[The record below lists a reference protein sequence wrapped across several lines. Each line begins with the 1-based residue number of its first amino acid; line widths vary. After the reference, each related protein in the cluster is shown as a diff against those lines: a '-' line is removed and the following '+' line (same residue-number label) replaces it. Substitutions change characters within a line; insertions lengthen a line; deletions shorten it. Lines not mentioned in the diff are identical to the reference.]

1 MGYGVKE
8 TELFLWLKTEMPD
21 LEHSPN
27 EFDGFDCATQ
37 QYGMFIELKSRNTHY
52 DTLLLERKKYD
63 FLTATATALG
73 LRPYYINSTPDGV
86 WRFSLDEL
94 TDIVWEEKW
103 LPVTT
108 EFLNRSKIMKEVTF
122 LHTDTG
128 VKIK

>member
-1 MGYGVKE
+1 MKE

-63 FLTATATALG
+63 FLTTTATALG
-73 LRPYYINSTPDGV
+73 FRPYYINSTPDGV
-86 WRFSLDEL
+86 WRFALDEL
-94 TDIVWEEKW
+94 TDLVWEEKW

-108 EFLNRSKIMKEVTF
+108 EFLNKSKIMKEVTF
-122 LHTDTG
+122 LHTDLG

>member
-27 EFDGFDCATQ
+27 EFDGFDCTTQ

-63 FLTATATALG
+63 FLTTTATALG
-73 LRPYYINSTPDGV
+73 FRPYYINSTPDGV
-86 WRFSLDEL
+86 WRFALDEL
-94 TDIVWEEKW
+94 TDLVWEEKW

-108 EFLNRSKIMKEVTF
+108 EFLNKSKIMKEVTF
-122 LHTDTG
+122 LHTDLG

>member
-1 MGYGVKE
+1 VKE

-27 EFDGFDCATQ
+27 EFDGFDCTTQ
-37 QYGMFIELKSRNTHY
+37 EYGMFIELKSRNTHY

-63 FLTATATALG
+63 FLTATASALG
-73 LRPYYINSTPDGV
+73 FRPYYINSTPSGV
-86 WRFSLDEL
+86 WRFALDEL
-94 TDIVWEEKW
+94 KDLVWEEKW

-108 EFLNRSKIMKEVTF
+108 EFVNKSKIMKDVTF
-122 LHTDTG
+122 LHTDLG

>member
-1 MGYGVKE
+1 
-8 TELFLWLKTEMPD
+8 MPD

-37 QYGMFIELKSRNTHY
+37 QHGMFIELKSRNTHY

-86 WRFSLDEL
+86 WRFALDEL
-94 TDIVWEEKW
+94 TDLVWEEKW

-108 EFLNRSKIMKEVTF
+108 EFVNKSKVMKDVTF
-122 LHTDTG
+122 LHINTG

>member
-1 MGYGVKE
+1 
-8 TELFLWLKTEMPD
+8 MPD

-37 QYGMFIELKSRNTHY
+37 QHGMFIELKSRNTHY

-94 TDIVWEEKW
+94 TDLVWEEKW

-108 EFLNRSKIMKEVTF
+108 EFLNKSKIMKEVTF

>member
-63 FLTATATALG
+63 FLTASATALG
-73 LRPYYINSTPDGV
+73 FRPYYINSTPAGV
-86 WRFSLDEL
+86 WRFGLDEL
-94 TDIVWEEKW
+94 KDLVWEEKW

-108 EFLNRSKIMKEVTF
+108 EFVNKSKIMKEVTF
-122 LHTDTG
+122 LHTDLG

>member
-27 EFDGFDCATQ
+27 EFDGFDCTTQ

-63 FLTATATALG
+63 FLTTTATALG
-73 LRPYYINSTPDGV
+73 FRPYYINSTPDGV
-86 WRFSLDEL
+86 WRFALDEL

-108 EFLNRSKIMKEVTF
+108 EFANKSKVMKEVTF

-128 VKIK
+128 VKLK

>member
-1 MGYGVKE
+1 MKE

-37 QYGMFIELKSRNTHY
+37 QYGMYIELKSRNTHY

-63 FLTATATALG
+63 FLTASATALG
-73 LRPYYINSTPDGV
+73 FRPYYINSTPAGV
-86 WRFSLDEL
+86 WRFALDEL
-94 TDIVWEEKW
+94 KDLVWEEKW

-108 EFLNRSKIMKEVTF
+108 EFVNKSKIMKEVTF
-122 LHTDTG
+122 LHTNLG

>member
-1 MGYGVKE
+1 VKE

-63 FLTATATALG
+63 FLTTTATALG
-73 LRPYYINSTPDGV
+73 FRPYYINSTPDGV
-86 WRFSLDEL
+86 WRFALDEL
-94 TDIVWEEKW
+94 TDLVWEEKW

-108 EFLNRSKIMKEVTF
+108 EFLNKSKIMKEVTF
-122 LHTDTG
+122 LHTNLG

>member
-1 MGYGVKE
+1 MGYCVKE

-27 EFDGFDCATQ
+27 EFDGFDCVTQ
-37 QYGMFIELKSRNTHY
+37 QHGMFIELKSRNTHY

-63 FLTATATALG
+63 FLTATASALG
-73 LRPYYINSTPDGV
+73 LRPYYINSTPVGV
-86 WRFSLDEL
+86 WRFPLDEL

-108 EFLNRSKIMKEVTF
+108 EFVNKSKIMKEVTF

>member
-27 EFDGFDCATQ
+27 EFDGFDCTTQ

-63 FLTATATALG
+63 FLTATASALG
-73 LRPYYINSTPDGV
+73 FRPYYINSTPDGV
-86 WRFSLDEL
+86 WRFALDEL

-108 EFLNRSKIMKEVTF
+108 EFANKSKVMKEVTF

-128 VKIK
+128 VKLK

>member
-37 QYGMFIELKSRNTHY
+37 QYGMYIELKSRNTHY

-63 FLTATATALG
+63 FLTASATALG
-73 LRPYYINSTPDGV
+73 FRPYYINSTPAGV
-86 WRFSLDEL
+86 WRFALDEL
-94 TDIVWEEKW
+94 KDLVWEEKW

-108 EFLNRSKIMKEVTF
+108 EFVNKSKIMKEVTF
-122 LHTDTG
+122 LHTNLG